1 MTASMQHSRFDDMG
15 VGGEAPKPKMLRSDT
30 VIVRTLGKVDSAMRK
45 QLMVIVMSAVF
56 SVITITAVMLSRSSH
71 VETSEFVDRNGNI
84 IGSGQITVTSDL
96 VELPSLRDW
105 NFYDEMNSAMIED
118 SSGSTMSLRI
128 SSWTWHNASRMQL
141 DTFDG
146 VKILIDAGTAAFAG
160 PVDTLLT
167 QISADGTAA
176 AVGQQ
181 AHDAAKLAPSMVL
194 ASGRCLSLGCPFLR
208 CSAGLAAGGLV
219 REVGCDGRPLWRWPQ
234 GVSLHAQTHS
244 SASRNLNVG
253 KWSVKKVKSAGGKA

>member
-128 SSWTWHNASRMQL
+128 SSWTWHNASRM
-141 DTFDG
+141 G
-146 VKILIDAGTAAFAG
+146 
-160 PVDTLLT
+160 
-167 QISADGTAA
+167 S
-176 AVGQQ
+176 
-181 AHDAAKLAPSMVL
+181 
-194 ASGRCLSLGCPFLR
+194 
-208 CSAGLAAGGLV
+208 
-219 REVGCDGRPLWRWPQ
+219 
-234 GVSLHAQTHS
+234 
-244 SASRNLNVG
+244 
-253 KWSVKKVKSAGGKA
+253 KS